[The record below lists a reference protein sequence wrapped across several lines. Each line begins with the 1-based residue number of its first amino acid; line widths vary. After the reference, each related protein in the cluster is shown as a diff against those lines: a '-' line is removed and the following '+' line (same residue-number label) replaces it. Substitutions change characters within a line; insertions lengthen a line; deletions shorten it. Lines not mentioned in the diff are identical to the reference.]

1 MRTSKIITK
10 TGDKGETGLGDGS
23 RIAKDDPRIEC
34 IGTLDEL
41 NSFVGFAKVVI
52 TDVGIISFLE
62 KIQNNLFNMGGSLA
76 MPGVNMK
83 SVDNACITDLEKQVD
98 AWNNE
103 LPPLK
108 EFVLPGGSEASA
120 RFHLARTSTRNA
132 ERRLVSLH
140 KIEPLPDELL
150 QYINRL
156 SDVFFVL
163 ARKFQRDEGV
173 DEKHWTHD

>member
-1 MRTSKIITK
+1 MRISKVVTK

-23 RIAKDDPRIEC
+23 RLAKDDPRIEC
-34 IGTLDEL
+34 IGALDEL
-41 NSFVGFAKVVI
+41 NSFIGFAKVAI
-52 TDVGIISFLE
+52 SDEGIILFLE
-62 KIQNNLFNMGGSLA
+62 KIQNDLFNIGGCLA
-76 MPGVNMK
+76 MPGVEMK
-83 SVDNACITDLEKQVD
+83 SVDEACITDVEQKVET
-98 AWNNE
+98 WNNE

-120 RFHLARTSTRNA
+120 RLHLARTSTRST

-140 KIEPLPDELL
+140 KIEPLPDEWL

-163 ARKFQRDEGV
+163 ARKLQRAEGV
-173 DEKHWTHD
+173 DEKQWTHD

>member
-1 MRTSKIITK
+1 MRISKVVTK

-23 RIAKDDPRIEC
+23 RVSKDDPRIEC

-41 NSFVGFAKVVI
+41 NSFIGFAKVAI
-52 TDVGIISFLE
+52 ADAGIVTFLE
-62 KIQNNLFNMGGSLA
+62 KIQNDLFNIGGSLA
-76 MPGVNMK
+76 MPGVEMK
-83 SVDNACITDLEKQVD
+83 SVDDECIAVLEKQVET
-98 AWNNE
+98 WNNE
-103 LPPLK
+103 LPQLK

-120 RFHLARTSTRNA
+120 RLHLARTSTRST

-140 KIEPLPDELL
+140 KTEPLPDEWL

-163 ARKFQRDEGV
+163 ARKLQRAEGV
-173 DEKHWTHD
+173 DEKQWTHK

>member
-1 MRTSKIITK
+1 MRISKVVTK

-23 RIAKDDPRIEC
+23 RLAKDDPRIEC
-34 IGTLDEL
+34 IGALDEL
-41 NSFVGFAKVVI
+41 NSFIGFAKVAI
-52 TDVGIISFLE
+52 ADEGIISFLE
-62 KIQNNLFNMGGSLA
+62 IIQNDLFNIGGCLA
-76 MPGVNMK
+76 MPGVEMK
-83 SVDNACITDLEKQVD
+83 SVDEACITDLEQKVET
-98 AWNNE
+98 WNNE

-120 RFHLARTSTRNA
+120 RLHLVRTSTRST

-140 KIEPLPDELL
+140 KNEPLPDAWL

-163 ARKFQRDEGV
+163 ARKLQRAEGM
-173 DEKHWTHD
+173 DEKQWTRD